1 MSAATRA
8 LRPWL
13 LLVAGVV
20 VAGLLISCVGRVN
33 ATREQTAIR
42 DRAAKAIKDL
52 QASPTVILETYID
65 QKERQ
70 IPLSADEVARLA
82 KIIEAG
88 RPDLN
93 ALKYEVHGTINYQ
106 LPDGSAR
113 ESLLL
118 SIGSSEAGLRI
129 DGSTYLRGLNQQHLD
144 QLRDDIV
151 KRTAM

>member
-20 VAGLLISCVGRVN
+20 VAGLLISYFGRVS
-33 ATREQTAIR
+33 AIREQTAIR

-52 QASPTVILETYID
+52 QASPTVILKTYID

-70 IPLSADEVARLA
+70 IPLSADEVARLT
-82 KIIEAG
+82 KIIEVG
-88 RPDLN
+88 RPD
-93 ALKYEVHGTINYQ
+93 ADPATYEEQGTISYQ
-106 LPDGSAR
+106 LPDGSTR
-113 ESLLL
+113 DSLLL
-118 SIGSSEAGLRI
+118 SIGSLEAGLRI

-144 QLRDDIV
+144 QLRQDIV
-151 KRTAM
+151 KRVAD